1 MAASSVRSFVGRA
14 AGTRGFER
22 FVDLLERFD
31 RPRESMLAVL
41 TYHRVA
47 APGEEPKL
55 DPGLVSTTPW
65 EFELQIRCLASTGR
79 VVSIEELLAARR
91 GQARL
96 PPGAI
101 AITVDDAYRDFAA
114 HIWPAMQRHG
124 LPVTLFVP
132 TGYPD
137 RPDRSFWWD
146 RLHQALSATKR
157 GDELDTPV
165 GRVSLR
171 SPADRRQ
178 AFTALR
184 DHLKTI
190 EDAEARVVVD
200 RLAAEL
206 DAPAAAHAVLG
217 WDELRDLHGEGVTL
231 APHTR
236 SHAFL
241 DQVPLE
247 QAREEIAGS
256 RDDLIREVGSCPPVF
271 SFPSG
276 QHTEEVVELLA
287 EEGFELAFTTGRG
300 VNDLRRP
307 DWLRMR
313 RINVGGRSSLPVIR
327 AQLLSFA
334 PGMTV
339 G

>member
-1 MAASSVRSFVGRA
+1 MGASAVRDLVGRA
-14 AGTRGFER
+14 AATRSFGR
-22 FVDLLERFD
+22 FIDLLERLD
-31 RPRESMLAVL
+31 RPRERVLAVL

-47 APGEEPKL
+47 APGEEPEL
-55 DPGLVSTTPW
+55 DPGLVSATPW
-65 EFELQIRCLASTGR
+65 EFELQMRHLASTGR
-79 VVSIEELLAARR
+79 VVSVEELLAARR

-101 AITVDDAYRDFAA
+101 AVTFDDAYRDFAA
-114 HIWPAMQRHG
+114 HVWPTMRRHG

-146 RLHQALSATKR
+146 RLHQALSAATR
-157 GDELDTPV
+157 TDELETPV
-165 GRVSLR
+165 GPLALR
-171 SPADRRQ
+171 SDADRRE
-178 AFTALR
+178 AFTLLR

-200 RLAAEL
+200 RLAADL
-206 DAPAAAHAVLG
+206 DAPAPAHAVLG
-217 WDELRDLHGEGVTL
+217 WDELRRLHEEGVAL

-241 DQVPLE
+241 DQVPPE
-247 QAREEIAGS
+247 QARAEIAGS
-256 RDDLIREVGSCPPVF
+256 RDDLLREVGACPPVF

-276 QHTEEVVELLA
+276 QHTDDVVAILA

-300 VNDLRRP
+300 VNDLRQI

-313 RINVGGRSSLPVIR
+313 RINVGGRSSLPMIR

-334 PGMTV
+334 PGM
-339 G
+339 GA

>member
-1 MAASSVRSFVGRA
+1 MAASAVRSFVGRA
-14 AGTRGFER
+14 AATRGFER
-22 FVDLLERFD
+22 FVELLERFD
-31 RPRESMLAVL
+31 RPRESVAVL

-47 APGEEPKL
+47 APGEEPML
-55 DPGLVSTTPW
+55 DPGLVSATPF
-65 EFELQIRCLASTGR
+65 EFDQQMGHLASTGR
-79 VVSIEELLAARR
+79 VVSIGELLAARR

-101 AITVDDAYRDFAA
+101 TITVDDAYRDFAL
-114 HIWPAMQRHG
+114 HIWPTMMRHG

-146 RLHQALSATKR
+146 RLHQALTATKR
-157 GDELDTPV
+157 PGELDTPA

-171 SPADRRQ
+171 STADRRQ
-178 AFTALR
+178 AFVTLR

-190 EDAEARVVVD
+190 DDAEARLVVD
-200 RLAAEL
+200 WLAVEL
-206 DAPAAAHAVLG
+206 DAPPPAHAVLG
-217 WDELRDLHGEGVTL
+217 WDELRDLHEEGVAL

-256 RDDLIREVGSCPPVF
+256 RGDLLREIGSCPPVF

-276 QHTEEVVELLA
+276 QHTDAVVEILA
-287 EEGFELAFTTGRG
+287 EQGFELAFATGRG

-313 RINVGGRSSLPVIR
+313 RINVGGRSSLPMIR

-334 PGMTV
+334 PGMSA
-339 G
+339 